1 MTKRI
6 VLITAFLSFGLAVA
20 CSNGLTANTTNAPN
34 TNATT
39 GKTPVPSA
47 TTPGSS
53 TATSTTSC
61 QTDDLAAGHDLYVK
75 NCANCHKESGEGGP
89 TVVDGRKMKPD
100 NLTDD
105 RRKKL
110 SDDKYVKTMVDGIED
125 EGMPSFKDKMSE
137 AEMREVVKYIRVALQ
152 KQSGSSAS
160 TTNSANST
168 AAPTNK

>member
-1 MTKRI
+1 MTKLI

-20 CSNGLTANTTNAPN
+20 CSNGLTANVTNTPN
-34 TNATT
+34 TNAIT
-39 GKTPVPSA
+39 GITPMPSA
-47 TTPGSS
+47 TTPGSIN
-53 TATSTTSC
+53 TTSTTSG
-61 QTDDLAAGHDLYVK
+61 QTDDLTAGHDLYVK

-110 SDDKYVKTMVDGIED
+110 SDDKYMKTMIDGIED

-137 AEMREVVKYIRVALQ
+137 TEMREVVKYIRVVLQ
-152 KQSGSSAS
+152 KQAGGSAS
-160 TTNSANST
+160 EPNSANAT
-168 AAPTNK
+168 ALSANK